1 VKYTDGDTA
10 EYKEKTIRS
19 MLLINDMT
27 SFLPAP
33 VEKSS
38 DEEVESSSGVELEP
52 SSEVE
57 LESSSKVELESSSE
71 MELEQSEERD
81 SIALDERPAKKRIV
95 FDLTDAQEVNVKNEE
110 LKESLFSMISEQF
123 NISGAVANNHLPFA
137 YFAYKG
143 KRMKIVF
150 VEDVD
155 NVVVKIVMNFTWI
168 VNCNK
173 FNMGDAKTCIVRGD
187 FTQQLPAA
195 HAHQRN

>member
-1 VKYTDGDTA
+1 MRYTDGYTA
-10 EYKEKTIRS
+10 EYKERTIRS
-19 MLLINDMT
+19 MLLIDDTT
-27 SFLPAP
+27 SLLPAP

-38 DEEVESSSGVELEP
+38 DEEVESSDQEVES

-57 LESSSKVELESSSE
+57 LELSSEVELDPFSEVEVELESSSE
-71 MELEQSEERD
+71 MELEQSEERE

-123 NISGAVANNHLPFA
+123 DISGAVANNHLPFA

-155 NVVVKIVMNFTWI
+155 DIV
-168 VNCNK
+168 
-173 FNMGDAKTCIVRGD
+173 
-187 FTQQLPAA
+187 L
-195 HAHQRN
+195 